1 MLGLIL
7 CLIPIPIMFWNFFLL
22 KKRESISFEMR
33 KGWICHCCKQS
44 NDMTD
49 VQKINKI
56 LISENNYHICTS
68 CSRDRKLKM
77 LRYPILKWVY
87 NFWDLFIMTPSS
99 SPYTKIYLG
108 LIFFLIAIDM
118 IFLFNGIKIGL
129 SFFYG
134 LLNFIYWILNTSKT
148 YYTSISKS

>member
-7 CLIPIPIMFWNFFLL
+7 CLIPIPIMIWNFFLL

-33 KGWICHCCKQS
+33 KGWICHCCKKS

-49 VQKINKI
+49 VQKLNKI
-56 LISENNYHICTS
+56 LSENNYHICTS
-68 CSRDRKLKM
+68 CSRDRKLKI
-77 LRYPILKWVY
+77 LRYPILKWIY
-87 NFWDLFIMTPSS
+87 KFWDEFTMSS
-99 SPYTKIYLG
+99 SISHYSKIYIG

-118 IFLFNGIKIGL
+118 IFLFNGLKIRL
-129 SFFYG
+129 SVFYG

-148 YYTSISKS
+148 YYTSINKS